1 MLMQPFAG
9 SSLAKLGYVTLMMAR
24 RTKKL
29 RSTNHDRTAGDQVPS
44 DVHSSVQPV
53 GQSAAMVRQSTG
65 RRIKPEHNTI
75 DPKAIKGWLS
85 TNREFEEQISAR
97 KPSWLEGYEKW
108 LPGTRRATIEG
119 MTDRPSDDACA
130 NQTGTGSL
138 PVTVLTKSVQIQSAV
153 AVNIVHDWEDR
164 KLQVGQLEKYAR
176 RRASDGDVPMVVDP
190 GLSSP
195 DIASSERKRQGAP
208 ISRRCIEI
216 SLLWFWERC
225 IRELGFWWFA
235 KRVVGVMFTT
245 LFVLAVIPVLVPT
258 KHATRIARLT
268 DAVPVTFC
276 SIPVN
281 HHMCSIICAA
291 PQAANVFMSVCDETS
306 HP

>member
-9 SSLAKLGYVTLMMAR
+9 SSLAKLGYVTLVMAR

-119 MTDRPSDDACA
+119 MMDRPSDGA
-130 NQTGTGSL
+130 
-138 PVTVLTKSVQIQSAV
+138 VLI
-153 AVNIVHDWEDR
+153 
-164 KLQVGQLEKYAR
+164 KLGQVRYPLRFLQNLSRY
-176 RRASDGDVPMVVDP
+176 RA
-190 GLSSP
+190 
-195 DIASSERKRQGAP
+195 Q
-208 ISRRCIEI
+208 
-216 SLLWFWERC
+216 
-225 IRELGFWWFA
+225 
-235 KRVVGVMFTT
+235 
-245 LFVLAVIPVLVPT
+245 
-258 KHATRIARLT
+258 
-268 DAVPVTFC
+268 
-276 SIPVN
+276 
-281 HHMCSIICAA
+281 
-291 PQAANVFMSVCDETS
+291 
-306 HP
+306 